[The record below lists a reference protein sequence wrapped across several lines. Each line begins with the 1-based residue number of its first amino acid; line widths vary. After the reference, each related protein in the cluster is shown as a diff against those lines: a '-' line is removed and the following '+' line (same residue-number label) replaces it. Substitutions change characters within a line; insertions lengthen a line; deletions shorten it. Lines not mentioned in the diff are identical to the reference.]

1 MNNLSEVTISYK
13 PPVRV
18 GKQEYIKSS
27 TQAEGVLRQIW
38 SGDLEYREEMY
49 VVMLNRANKVIG
61 YNKISIGGTGGTF
74 VDVKILFQLLLKTNS
89 QSFILS
95 HNHPSGKL
103 SPSKQDIRLT
113 KKVKEASDFLEIN
126 FLDHII
132 MTGVTSYSMADE
144 GDM

>member
-1 MNNLSEVTISYK
+1 MNTISEVEISYK

-27 TQAEGVLRQIW
+27 TQADKVLRQVW
-38 SGDLEYREEMY
+38 SDDLEYREEMY
-49 VVMLNRANKVIG
+49 VLMLNRANKMIG
-61 YNKISIGGTGGTF
+61 YNRISVGGTAGTI
-74 VDVKILFQLLLKTNS
+74 VDVKILFQLLLKTNT

-103 SPSKQDIRLT
+103 KPSHQDIRLT
-113 KKVKEASDFLEIN
+113 KKVKEASEFLEIN
-126 FLDHII
+126 FLDHLI